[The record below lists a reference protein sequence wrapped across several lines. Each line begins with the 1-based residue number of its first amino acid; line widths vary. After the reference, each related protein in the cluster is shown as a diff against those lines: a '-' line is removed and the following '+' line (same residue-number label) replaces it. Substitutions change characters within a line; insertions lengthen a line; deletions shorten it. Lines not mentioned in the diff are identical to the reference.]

1 MRYETPP
8 ATLRQLQYA
17 AAIEETGSF
26 RRAAE
31 ACHVAQPSLSAQVAQ
46 LETALG
52 VRLFERGPRRVL
64 VTEAG
69 KEVLAR
75 ARRALVE
82 VEDLVE
88 AARRLADPLSGRL
101 RLGVIPTIGPYLL
114 PEVVPALRRAF
125 PRLAIAWVE
134 ERTDVLVPRV
144 EGGALD
150 AALLALEARLGEL
163 EREPIAEDPFLL
175 ASARGDAL
183 AGRGAPARL
192 KDLRGARVLL
202 LDEGHCLR
210 EQALSLCS
218 AARAEESDL
227 RATSLATL
235 AQMVGSGLGV
245 TLLPELAAQVEGR
258 RAGLAL
264 RRFEDPVPAR
274 TLGLAWR
281 RTAPLALALRRV
293 AEVLRD
299 AWPRAARAPVSRRR
313 ERPG

>member
-1 MRYETPP
+1 MRFETPSV
-8 ATLRQLQYA
+8 TLRQLQYA

-31 ACHVAQPSLSAQVAQ
+31 VCHVAQPSLSAQVAQ
-46 LETALG
+46 LEDALG
-52 VRLFERGPRRVL
+52 VRLFERGARRVL
-64 VTEAG
+64 VTEPG
-69 KEVLAR
+69 KEILAR

-88 AARRLADPLSGRL
+88 AARRLADPLAGRL
-101 RLGVIPTIGPYLL
+101 RVGVIPTVGPYLL
-114 PEVVPALRRAF
+114 PDVVPALRRAY

-134 ERTDVLVPRV
+134 ERTGVLVAEIAR
-144 EGGALD
+144 GALD
-150 AALLALEARLGEL
+150 AAVVALEANLGDL
-163 EREPIAEDPFLL
+163 ERAPIAQDPFVL
-175 ASARGDAL
+175 ATARGDAL
-183 AGRGAPARL
+183 ARDDAPARV

-227 RATSLATL
+227 RATSLPTL

-245 TLLPELAAQVEGR
+245 TLLPELAIPVEAR

-264 RRFEDPVPAR
+264 RRFADPPPAR
-274 TLGLAWR
+274 TIGLVWR
-281 RTAPLALALRRV
+281 RTSPIAFALRDIT
-293 AEVLRD
+293 ETLRGV
-299 AWPRAARAPVSRRR
+299 WSRRR
-313 ERPG
+313 GTARLPE

>member
-1 MRYETPP
+1 MRYETLP

-17 AAIEETGSF
+17 AAIDETGSF

-46 LETALG
+46 LESALG
-52 VRLFERGPRRVL
+52 VRLFERGARRVL

-69 KEVLAR
+69 KEILAR

-82 VEDLVE
+82 VEDLAE

-101 RLGVIPTIGPYLL
+101 RVGVIPTLGPYLL
-114 PEVVPALRRAF
+114 PAIVPALRRAY

-134 ERTDVLVPRV
+134 ERTDVLVPQV
-144 EGGALD
+144 AGGALD
-150 AALLALEARLGEL
+150 AAIVALAARLGDL
-163 EREPIAEDPFLL
+163 EREPIAEDAFVL
-175 ASARGDAL
+175 AAARGDAL
-183 AGRGAPARL
+183 ARCGAPARL
-192 KDLRGARVLL
+192 RDLRGARVLL

-245 TLLPELAAQVEGR
+245 TLLPEVAAPVEGR

-264 RRFEDPVPAR
+264 RRFEEPAPAR
-274 TLGLAWR
+274 TIGLAWR
-281 RTAPLALALRRV
+281 RTSPLAPALRDV
-293 AEVLRD
+293 ARTLRE
-299 AWPRAARAPVSRRR
+299 AWPR
-313 ERPG
+313 GK